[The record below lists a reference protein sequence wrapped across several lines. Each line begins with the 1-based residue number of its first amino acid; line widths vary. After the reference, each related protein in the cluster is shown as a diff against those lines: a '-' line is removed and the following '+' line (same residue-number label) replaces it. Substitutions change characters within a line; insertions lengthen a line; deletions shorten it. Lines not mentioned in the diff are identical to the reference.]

1 MLLPDE
7 RSLVDAAGR
16 GYYESRH
23 VESVDELLRTLREGG
38 ADAVVMSLSRCIP
51 RETLGVARMVR
62 EFPRVPTVALLMTDL
77 PRVPEA
83 VLSLGHTGVRRIVDV
98 RRPHGWQE
106 LRVLISSERGM
117 GIERVAIAR
126 VREVLEGAPDE
137 LFEFFDR
144 IFVAPP
150 RVSTVQQLA
159 RYLHTGA
166 GMLMSRFFR
175 SRLPAPKRYLSM
187 ARLVR
192 AAHYFENPGYS
203 VTSVANALEYS
214 SPQAFGRHV
223 RAMVGVSASTFRH
236 TTSGEK
242 MLSLFLDELVWPHRE
257 VLRTFRP
264 LGGVRPGPDAVEA
277 APRGRGRYG
286 AT

>member
-7 RSLVDAAGR
+7 RGVVDAAGR
-16 GYYESRH
+16 GYYEARH
-23 VESVDELLRTLREGG
+23 LDSVDELLRTLREGA

-51 RETLGVARMVR
+51 RETHGVARMVR
-62 EFPRVPTVALLMTDL
+62 EFPRVPAVALLMTDV

-106 LRVLISSERGM
+106 LRVLLSSERGR
-117 GIERVAIAR
+117 GIERLACAR
-126 VREVLEGAPDE
+126 LREVLPDASDE
-137 LFEFFDR
+137 LLEFFDR
-144 IFVAPP
+144 LFLAPP

-159 RYLHTGA
+159 RWCDTGA

-175 SRLPAPKRYLSM
+175 ARLPAPKRYLSM

-223 RAMVGVSASTFRH
+223 QSLVGINASAFRR
-236 TTSGEK
+236 TMSGET
-242 MLSLFLDELVWPHRE
+242 MLAHFLDELVWPHRDQ
-257 VLRTFRP
+257 LRAFRP
-264 LGGVRPGPDAVEA
+264 LGGVPGSTR
-277 APRGRGRYG
+277 PRGRRPS
-286 AT
+286 TRR